1 MVLHNAS
8 VCRVYIY
15 ICLQQISLYL
25 LQNRPDDFQ
34 WQRTKLVLFEEVIE
48 VLLQHLK
55 HQAGV
60 AAVLKAF

>member
-1 MVLHNAS
+1 MG
-8 VCRVYIY
+8 YIWL
-15 ICLQQISLYL
+15 CLQQISFYL
-25 LQNRPDDFQ
+25 LENRPDDFKWQ
-34 WQRTKLVLFEEVIE
+34 WTKLVLFEEVIE